1 MTIGV
6 LLCPPLFFAQRRQ
19 WFSFVM
25 NGILY
30 AVCVFSIVVGCGR
43 LQYTYNRWA
52 DGRYL
57 LKFSDPWA
65 NFPTVLERGP

>member
-1 MTIGV
+1 
-6 LLCPPLFFAQRRQ
+6 
-19 WFSFVM
+19 M